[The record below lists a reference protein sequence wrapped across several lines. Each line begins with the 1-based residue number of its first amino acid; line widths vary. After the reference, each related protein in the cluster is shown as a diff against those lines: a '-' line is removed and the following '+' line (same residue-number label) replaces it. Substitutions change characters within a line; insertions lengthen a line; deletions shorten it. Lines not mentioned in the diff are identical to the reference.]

1 MCVFSDEIR
10 NNLGSVED
18 IIHRANRRIDG
29 IRRIIRIIITLLLIL
44 AILYLEFE
52 LIIFFSTA
60 FVSYL
65 QSKHMEQTR
74 ASSGRNRTAPVL

>member
-29 IRRIIRIIITLLLIL
+29 ICRIIRSIITLLLIL

-52 LIIFFSTA
+52 LIIFFSNA
-60 FVSYL
+60 F
-65 QSKHMEQTR
+65 
-74 ASSGRNRTAPVL
+74 AS